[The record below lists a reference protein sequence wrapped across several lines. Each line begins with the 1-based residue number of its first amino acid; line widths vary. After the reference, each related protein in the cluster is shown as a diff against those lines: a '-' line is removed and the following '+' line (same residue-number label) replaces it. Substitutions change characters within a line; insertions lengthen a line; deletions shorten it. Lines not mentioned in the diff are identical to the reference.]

1 MCGWIKISR
10 EINKHWLWQDAERL
24 KWWLDLL
31 LMASWKDKQVMHDS
45 HLFTLKRGQII
56 ASVSLLSE
64 RWGKNHQTIIKF
76 LKLLVSEKMIS
87 RGVMYRQTSI
97 ITICNY
103 DEYQQEDTSIVDTIV
118 DTQMDTIVD
127 TIVYTNKEIK
137 NINNII
143 VNNNA
148 CACVREEEFSSELK
162 QDQMWLEAMAKNYG
176 LASTQ
181 AVAEWLDKFNTNNQC
196 RDNTH
201 SNLSDYRKHFND
213 WLRIQIR
220 EIKKNQNEQNSKNR
234 RVGSEPSQSTADY
247 FSSF

>member
-1 MCGWIKISR
+1 MCGWIKIDRSLLDW
-10 EINKHWLWQDAERL
+10 EWFGNAEMIQLLVYLIFKANIEDKKWQGII
-24 KWWLDLL
+24 
-31 LMASWKDKQVMHDS
+31 V
-45 HLFTLKRGQII
+45 KRGQLVT
-56 ASVSLLSE
+56 SVATISADLGLTSQKVRTCLDRLRQSETISIKTTNRFSL
-64 RWGKNHQTIIKF
+64 
-76 LKLLVSEKMIS
+76 
-87 RGVMYRQTSI
+87 

-103 DEYQQEDTSIVDTIV
+103 VRYQDFSDLAQQTNNKQI
-118 DTQMDTIVD
+118 
-127 TIVYTNKEIK
+127 TNKQQTNNKQITTTKEYN
-137 NINNII
+137 NINII
-143 VNNNA
+143 NNNDDNNA
-148 CACVREEEFSSELK
+148 CACVCEEEFSTELK
-162 QDQMWLEAMAKNYG
+162 QDQMWLEVMAKNYG

-201 SNLSDYRKHFND
+201 SSLSDYRKHFND